1 MEGRLN
7 ADVDVDDGTMSSSR
21 ELSLSWLGWCWYCCL
36 LQTHA
41 GYFLALLV
49 VCLAIAVD
57 GEGDGG
63 RRWSWGELVVQG
75 LVELCWLGTCG

>member
-1 MEGRLN
+1 MEGK
-7 ADVDVDDGTMSSSR
+7 MSMVVQEAR
-21 ELSLSWLGWCWYCCL
+21 PGLGLQVELGYL

-41 GYFLALLV
+41 GYLLSLLV

-63 RRWSWGELVVQG
+63 WWWSWGKLVVKD
-75 LVELCWLGTCG
+75 LVELCWLGTCACHDGAGNVL